1 MRAQIDTLDRRIIRT
16 LQRDVRAS
24 YKSIG
29 DELGCSHNTVRMRM
43 DRMLSEG
50 ILRLMAVTSPQK
62 VGFET
67 TAYIGVR
74 VEPHALEAVGA
85 ALTARREV
93 SNIVH
98 TIGNQ
103 DIMMLAHFADNQQL
117 FRFVNHVV
125 ARMPGVISTDTS
137 IICEVLR
144 GLPNSYEPRLDGPA
158 GKDNGEAVEITTER
172 SA

>member
-1 MRAQIDTLDRRIIRT
+1 MGAPIDALDRRIIRF
-16 LQRDVRAS
+16 LQSDVRAS

-29 DELGCSHNTVRMRM
+29 DKLGCSHNTVRMRM

-50 ILRLMAVTSPQK
+50 ILRLVAVTSPQK

-85 ALTARREV
+85 ALAARREV
-93 SNIVH
+93 ANIVH

-125 ARMPGVISTDTS
+125 ARMPGVLSTDTS

-144 GLPNSYEPRLDGPA
+144 GLPDRYEPRLDGPD
-158 GKDNGEAVEITTER
+158 GKDDAEPTVIGAEK

>member
-1 MRAQIDTLDRRIIRT
+1 MSTPIDALDRRIIRL
-16 LQRDVRAS
+16 LQEDVRAS

-29 DELGCSHNTVRMRM
+29 NRLGCSHNTVRMRM

-62 VGFET
+62 VGFKT

-74 VEPHALEAVGA
+74 VEPQALEAVGT

-93 SNIVH
+93 ANIVH

-137 IICEVLR
+137 IICETLR
-144 GLPNSYEPRLDGPA
+144 GLPDRYEPRLDGPA
-158 GKDNGEAVEITTER
+158 GRDDELTVLDTEQG
-172 SA
+172 A